1 MNTRPIFIGRREYNV
16 TDLAAEYQALAEGD
30 EKVGQLLIGQGQYR
44 HGLYF
49 LVQAMEKYVRSTI
62 FGLVNPNTNYFRQ
75 RTLTHNLDD
84 LLAFLRE
91 IVCSNAELREQV
103 RLQMQD
109 HVLGGVRFGALH
121 NDLRYPN
128 FDDRRGSYFILQV
141 ERKDADTVYARLQT
155 LKQFLRDIHQ
165 LRS

>member
-1 MNTRPIFIGRREYNV
+1 MTASRAYIGRLEHRLSDV
-16 TDLAAEYQALAEGD
+16 AAEYLALAQED
-30 EKVGQLLIGQGQYR
+30 EKVGQLLISQGQYR
-44 HGLYF
+44 HGIYF

-62 FGLVNPNTNYFRQ
+62 FGLVNPNTDYFRQ

-84 LLAFLRE
+84 LLSFLRE

-121 NDLRYPN
+121 NDLRYPK
-128 FDDRRGSYFILQV
+128 FDDRNQSYSLLSVGQQ
-141 ERKDADTVYARLQT
+141 DADITLERLQT
-155 LKQFLRDIHQ
+155 LKRFLKDIHQ
-165 LRS
+165 LG

>member
-1 MNTRPIFIGRREYNV
+1 MAVPRTYIGRLDHRLSDV
-16 TDLAAEYQALAEGD
+16 AAEYHGLAQED

-44 HGLYF
+44 HGIYF

-62 FGLVNPNTNYFRQ
+62 FSLVNPNNGYFRQ

-91 IVCSNAELREQV
+91 IVCSNTELREQV

-128 FDDRRGSYFILQV
+128 FDERRSSYFVLQV

-165 LRS
+165 LLR

>member
-1 MNTRPIFIGRREYNV
+1 MAVPRTYIGRFEHRLSDV
-16 TDLAAEYQALAEGD
+16 AAEYLALAQED
-30 EKVGQLLIGQGQYR
+30 EKVGQLLISQGQYR
-44 HGLYF
+44 HAIYF
-49 LVQAMEKYVRSTI
+49 LVQAMEKYVRCTI
-62 FGLVNPNTNYFRQ
+62 FGLVNPNTDYFRQ

-91 IVCSNAELREQV
+91 IICSNAELREQV

-109 HVLGGVRFGALH
+109 HVLGGIKFGALH

-128 FDDRRGSYFILQV
+128 FDERRSSYFVLQT

-155 LKQFLRDIHQ
+155 LKQFLRDIHH

>member
-1 MNTRPIFIGRREYNV
+1 MTTRPTYIGRREYNV
-16 TDLAAEYQALAEGD
+16 TDVSAEYRTLAESD

-44 HGLYF
+44 HGIYF
-49 LVQAMEKYVRSTI
+49 LIQAMEKYVRSTI
-62 FGLVNPNTNYFRQ
+62 FGLVNPNTDYFRQ

-91 IVCSNAELREQV
+91 IICSNAELREQV

-109 HVLGGVRFGALH
+109 HVLGGIKFGALH

-128 FDDRRGSYFILQV
+128 FDERRRSYSLLSVGRQ
-141 ERKDADTVYARLQT
+141 DADITLERLQT
-155 LKQFLRDIHQ
+155 LKRFLKDIHQ
-165 LRS
+165 LRR

>member
-1 MNTRPIFIGRREYNV
+1 MTTRPTYIGRREYNV
-16 TDLAAEYQALAEGD
+16 TDVSAEYRTLAESD

-44 HGLYF
+44 HGIYF

-62 FGLVNPNTNYFRQ
+62 FGLVNPNTDYFRQ

-91 IVCSNAELREQV
+91 IICSNAELREQV

-109 HVLGGVRFGALH
+109 HVLGGIKFGALH

-128 FDDRRGSYFILQV
+128 FDERRSSYFVLQT

-155 LKQFLRDIHQ
+155 LKQFLKDIHQ
-165 LRS
+165 LHN

>member
-1 MNTRPIFIGRREYNV
+1 
-16 TDLAAEYQALAEGD
+16 
-30 EKVGQLLIGQGQYR
+30 
-44 HGLYF
+44 
-49 LVQAMEKYVRSTI
+49 MEKYVRSTI
-62 FGLVNPNTNYFRQ
+62 FGLVNPNTDYFRQ
-75 RTLTHNLDD
+75 RILTHNLDD

-103 RLQMQD
+103 RLQMQN
-109 HVLGGVRFGALH
+109 HVLGGIKFGALH

-128 FDDRRGSYFILQV
+128 FDERRSSYFVLQT

-155 LKQFLRDIHQ
+155 LKQFLRDIHH

>member
-1 MNTRPIFIGRREYNV
+1 MAGPHISLGRREHRLSDV
-16 TDLAAEYQALAEGD
+16 AAEYLVLAQED
-30 EKVGQLLIGQGQYR
+30 EQVGLLLIRQGQYR
-44 HGLYF
+44 HGISF

-62 FGLVNPNTNYFRQ
+62 FGLVNPNTEYFRQ

-109 HVLGGVRFGALH
+109 HVLGGIKFGALH
-121 NDLRYPN
+121 NNLRYPH
-128 FDDRRGSYFILQV
+128 FDERRGSYFVLQV
-141 ERKDADTVYARLQT
+141 ERNDADTVYARLQT
-155 LKQFLRDIHQ
+155 LKQFLKDMHQ
-165 LRS
+165 LGH